1 MIVALLFG
9 LSGAAALVLQTV
21 LLRQLTW
28 LTGSAVIATSLVL
41 AAFMAGLALGSAHF
55 GRVAD
60 RSPRPLRLYGR
71 LELGVA
77 ATSGTLV
84 LVLSFAREALLRASG
99 GDAGAIVVAFLMVL
113 GPTFLMGGTLPALA
127 RHAVSEPS
135 TIAGPLGLLYG
146 VNTLGAAAG
155 ALAGGLFLLEHLGV
169 LATGLS
175 AAALAA
181 GVGALAFAV
190 DRPAPAPPVQAS
202 TKRTAELR
210 PFATAER
217 RACLLATALGGA
229 AVLGYEVVW
238 TRLLS
243 LCLRSYAYSFSV
255 MLGLFL
261 LGLVLGALAVWRLAP
276 RISDPLSTLAWLQI
290 AIGLWV
296 ASSLLWMPGNLTPPE
311 QASGFGAFLLAA
323 AWRAVPIVLPPT
335 ILSGMALPIAV
346 RVFASSRET
355 VGREVGV
362 VYAANTLGSIAGALA
377 AGLALLPALGAP
389 RALAVLAA
397 IHALGGA
404 QLFAVTPSSRG
415 RRPAPALACAACLA
429 ALFLPSRPFVDGF
442 LAASRG
448 REAIGELLAFHEGA
462 TDTVAVVRK
471 NYGFRDP
478 GAKSVIV
485 NGIAMTATVKPVWRY
500 MAAEGHLPVLLAPRR
515 ERALVICV
523 GTGITLAAVASHDDV
538 GTIDAVDLSEGIL
551 ASLPL
556 FADEN
561 GRVAEDPRVRLH
573 RADGRRFLETTDAR
587 YSIVTVEPPPPI
599 VAGSAHLYT
608 LDFYRLCRKRLDP
621 GGIVAQWLP
630 LHAQSLASARMAART
645 FLEAFPHAQ
654 LWLPSIRDAVLIGS
668 DRPIE
673 LPLERL
679 RAAYASTRTKTNLAT
694 AYLETPEALLGTY
707 LLDRGG
713 IERWC
718 EGAELVTDDRPRME
732 FFRRLGPN
740 MKDAEIGTLLQSPP
754 GDYAW
759 VRGLEADP
767 ALADRVAIERR
778 AMSLYLTSEIE
789 DHLDA
794 AKEAARTSLGTRFFR
809 YRFGCDAPQLEALRR
824 ESGGGPNFERH
835 ARSCTQWAGVVDPR

>member
-1 MIVALLFG
+1 
-9 LSGAAALVLQTV
+9 
-21 LLRQLTW
+21 
-28 LTGSAVIATSLVL
+28 
-41 AAFMAGLALGSAHF
+41 
-55 GRVAD
+55 
-60 RSPRPLRLYGR
+60 
-71 LELGVA
+71 
-77 ATSGTLV
+77 
-84 LVLSFAREALLRASG
+84 
-99 GDAGAIVVAFLMVL
+99 
-113 GPTFLMGGTLPALA
+113 MGGTLPALA
-127 RHAVSEPS
+127 RHAVSDPRG
-135 TIAGPLGLLYG
+135 IAGPLGLLYG

-155 ALAGGLFLLEHLGV
+155 AFLGGLFLLETLGV

-181 GVGALAFAV
+181 GVGTLAIVV
-190 DRPAPAPPVQAS
+190 DRPVPTTSPPASAKRAVEMRPV
-202 TKRTAELR
+202 
-210 PFATAER
+210 ATAER
-217 RACLLATALGGA
+217 RACLVATALGGA

-276 RISDPLSTLAWLQI
+276 RISDPLHTLAWLQI

-296 ASSLLWMPGNLTPPE
+296 ASSLLWMPGLLTPPE

-355 VGREVGV
+355 IGREVGV
-362 VYAANTLGSIAGALA
+362 VYAANTLGAIVGALA

-389 RALAVLAA
+389 RALAVLAT
-397 IHALGGA
+397 IHALSGA
-404 QLFAVTPSSRG
+404 QIFAVTSSSRG
-415 RRPAPALACAACLA
+415 RRPAPAIACAACLA
-429 ALFLPSRPFVDGF
+429 ALLLPSRPFVDGF

-478 GAKSVIV
+478 DAKSVIV

-523 GTGITLAAVASHDDV
+523 GTGITLGAVAAHDDV
-538 GTIDAVDLSEGIL
+538 RTIDAVDLSEGVL

-556 FADEN
+556 FAAEN
-561 GRVAEDPRVRLH
+561 ARAAEDQRVRLLQ
-573 RADGRRFLETTDAR
+573 ADGRHFLETTDAR

-608 LDFYRLCRKRLDP
+608 LDFYRLCRKRLEP

-630 LHAQSLASARMAART
+630 LHAQSLASARLAART
-645 FLEAFPHAQ
+645 FLEAFPYVQ

-673 LPLERL
+673 LPVERL
-679 RAAYASTRTKTNLAT
+679 RAAYASARTKASLEA

-707 LLDRGG
+707 LLDRQG

-718 EGAELVTDDRPRME
+718 DGAELVTDDRPRME
-732 FFRRLGPN
+732 FFRRLGAN
-740 MKDAEIGTLLQSPP
+740 MKDAEIGTLLQSPA
-754 GDYAW
+754 GDLAW
-759 VRGLEADP
+759 VRGLADDP
-767 ALADRVAIERR
+767 AFAERVATERH
-778 AMSLYLTSEIE
+778 ALALYLKSEIA
-789 DHLDA
+789 DDLGA
-794 AKEAARTSLGTRFFR
+794 AKEAARTSLGTRFFQ
-809 YRFGCDAPQLEALRR
+809 YRFGCDTPQVEALRK
-824 ESGGGPNFERH
+824 ESGGGAKFEGH
-835 ARSCTQWAGVVDPR
+835 VRSCGQLTGLADPH